1 MSASDEPQNT
11 QPPSNAERL
20 RSHLSLQSLASA
32 LLNAWD
38 PTDAPEK
45 RRERL
50 LQTLTSH
57 TTGNTQIDDAS
68 TTDED

>member
-20 RSHLSLQSLASA
+20 RSHLKPQSLATA
-32 LLNAWD
+32 LLSAWN
-38 PTDAPEK
+38 PTEPLEK

-50 LQTLTSH
+50 LQTLNSH
-57 TTGNTQIDDAS
+57 NTGNTQIDDAS
-68 TTDED
+68 ATDED